1 MERMGQA
8 TSNTSYLQTCS
19 HLGICDPNLNTVRI
33 DFAPMRE
40 ETPGISTI
48 SSGHDAQLIPTSRVM
63 RKGLASKQ
71 KDGYVDRGMLAKAE
85 WERQLRAK
93 IEQREKD
100 RSEQMLEIASSIEA
114 SAKPPE
120 QPSMNDERQKALDAI
135 QQDLFGGRIC
145 DRSHIPV
152 LKEEDETS
160 TEDEPRPGSSG
171 TSALPGSKEVSQPQ
185 QPAVSM
191 SQYSTQATAET
202 GDSGSDDAL
211 VSTFLEKHGL
221 RDVNAKKRRFLRSTY
236 PLHLAVQEGNPR
248 LVVAILAR
256 GAKKEQK
263 NSLGMTAEEVA
274 KKSNKDGSHRQV
286 LEALGVV
293 QQLQ

>member
-1 MERMGQA
+1 M
-8 TSNTSYLQTCS
+8 
-19 HLGICDPNLNTVRI
+19 
-33 DFAPMRE
+33 
-40 ETPGISTI
+40 
-48 SSGHDAQLIPTSRVM
+48 
-63 RKGLASKQ
+63 SKQ

-100 RSEQMLEIASSIEA
+100 RSEQMLEIASSLEA

-120 QPSMNDERQKALDAI
+120 PPSMTDERQKALDAI

-160 TEDEPRPGSSG
+160 TEDDDPRPGSSG
-171 TSALPGSKEVSQPQ
+171 TSGVPGSSKKVSQPQ
-185 QPAVSM
+185 QSAVSM

-274 KKSNKDGSHRQV
+274 KKSNKVGLTVKCSKHLV
-286 LEALGVV
+286 LFNSFSKFDLRLNFQDEIRMKFWADHDMPG
-293 QQLQ
+293 QLLMHEKRRVHAVGLKSQ